1 MSDEIKR
8 NNLEWRESGEH
19 LPEFM
24 RDFHDQK
31 SLFKA
36 LSSSFGNA
44 EDCPLSFRD
53 GQIYTIDW
61 FLWFMAIHGYKLT
74 KTTAKVE
81 CKDIEVA
88 IKKSWNYRL

>member
-1 MSDEIKR
+1 MVEKR
-8 NNLEWRESGEH
+8 NNRQWREDAQH

-31 SLFKA
+31 NLFKA
-36 LSSSFGNA
+36 LSSSFENSD
-44 EDCPLSFRD
+44 ECPINFRD

-74 KTTAKVE
+74 KTTANVE
-81 CKDIEVA
+81 HKDIDDA
-88 IKKSWNYRL
+88 ISQGWGYRL

>member
-1 MSDEIKR
+1 MSKKC
-8 NNLEWRESGEH
+8 NKQWREDMQH

-31 SLFKA
+31 NLFKA
-36 LSSSFGNA
+36 LSCSFENA
-44 EDCPLSFRD
+44 NECPINFMD

-74 KTTAKVE
+74 KTTANVE
-81 CKDIEVA
+81 HRDIDEAVNQGR
-88 IKKSWNYRL
+88 NYRI

>member
-1 MSDEIKR
+1 MTKK
-8 NNLEWRESGEH
+8 NNKQWRDDGLH
-19 LPEFM
+19 LPDFM

-36 LSSSFGNA
+36 LSSAFENSN
-44 EDCPLSFRD
+44 ECPINFRD

-74 KTTAKVE
+74 KTTANVE
-81 CKDIEVA
+81 HEDIHDAVS
-88 IKKSWNYRL
+88 KGWDYRL

>member
-1 MSDEIKR
+1 MTEKKS
-8 NNLEWRESGEH
+8 NTEWRENMEH
-19 LPEFM
+19 LPIFM

-36 LSSSFGNA
+36 LSSSFANA
-44 EDCPLSFRD
+44 DECPLNFRD

-74 KTTAKVE
+74 KTTASVE
-81 CKDIEVA
+81 YKDIDEA
-88 IKKSWNYRL
+88 ISQGWDYRL

>member
-1 MSDEIKR
+1 MKR
-8 NNLEWRESGEH
+8 NIEWRNDGEH

-31 SLFKA
+31 NLFKA
-36 LSSSFGNA
+36 LSSSFTNA
-44 EDCPLSFRD
+44 EDCPLNFRD

-61 FLWFMAIHGYKLT
+61 FLWFMAIHGYKLQ

-81 CKDIEVA
+81 FRDISKA
-88 IKKSWNYRL
+88 IEEGWDYRL